1 MHNISLFYKL
11 FINFYLTTYKYS
23 QTISSYL
30 SIQMI
35 IHFSNSFSFKKSSPT
50 HFKNPSLKISLT
62 YLQPIIT
69 LCHFKIFVA
78 NIPKQKKKT
87 LSKYFLFH
95 LSNTSS
101 LPINFQNFLDDI
113 TANAWRQMS
122 TSNLT
127 NFYSHPRNFKLVPE
141 TKKRGRERREKFE
154 RRASITVHHGSRHDE
169 MIKRTTFWSLHCYA
183 SDITISLW
191 LMQTFVADS
200 AAMYCPLPFPLIPSL
215 LPPRSTRARC
225 VVTSVFASAYVM
237 ITRVSGSVC
246 NCSPFLPP
254 KWRGGKERRGGYGT

>member
-1 MHNISLFYKL
+1 
-11 FINFYLTTYKYS
+11 
-23 QTISSYL
+23 
-30 SIQMI
+30 
-35 IHFSNSFSFKKSSPT
+35 
-50 HFKNPSLKISLT
+50 
-62 YLQPIIT
+62 
-69 LCHFKIFVA
+69 
-78 NIPKQKKKT
+78 
-87 LSKYFLFH
+87 
-95 LSNTSS
+95 
-101 LPINFQNFLDDI
+101 
-113 TANAWRQMS
+113 MS

-200 AAMYCPLPFPLIPSL
+200 AAMYCPLPSPLIPSL

-254 KWRGGKERRGGYGT
+254 KWRGGKERRGGYGTWFPVNFVERTREARGRGDKNAGFIIEIFSVDNIIVARMRA

>member
-87 LSKYFLFH
+87 LSKYFLF
-95 LSNTSS
+95 NIPF

-200 AAMYCPLPFPLIPSL
+200 AAMYCLLPFLLSSL
-215 LPPRSTRARC
+215 LSLRDPHVRA
-225 VVTSVFASAYVM
+225 A
-237 ITRVSGSVC
+237 
-246 NCSPFLPP
+246 L
-254 KWRGGKERRGGYGT
+254 

>member
-1 MHNISLFYKL
+1 
-11 FINFYLTTYKYS
+11 
-23 QTISSYL
+23 
-30 SIQMI
+30 
-35 IHFSNSFSFKKSSPT
+35 
-50 HFKNPSLKISLT
+50 
-62 YLQPIIT
+62 
-69 LCHFKIFVA
+69 
-78 NIPKQKKKT
+78 
-87 LSKYFLFH
+87 
-95 LSNTSS
+95 
-101 LPINFQNFLDDI
+101 
-113 TANAWRQMS
+113 MS

-200 AAMYCPLPFPLIPSL
+200 AAMYCPIPSPLIPSL